1 MLPNLGGEGSKS
13 QKGAGF
19 IGRIFGRQ
27 GSSKDEGG
35 DSPRNTTNRAGTG
48 SLNAPTAAKQYVEPR
63 QAGAAV
69 TTGMAKPAAQSK
81 QDMFSAKSRKV
92 LFQGREETEVSSEG
106 RASVLDHHNV
116 FKRSHTV
123 NDIGTSLS
131 SSPKPAAS
139 PKSPV
144 STATALANLGG
155 KTDSGNSS
163 MTSLVNSRVSI
174 AAAMNVPTEELEGK
188 SHDEL
193 KKMFLALQRQTKEL
207 KHEVEEKKKSLSGS
221 GGTARTSVIVDFSE
235 PKHQQRPSLIE
246 KNVEQLRNAAGSA
259 SARSS
264 RVSYAPHTVGGL
276 DEEDSGF
283 LEDEADSKPKS
294 KPAAMDAYLAAKEQ
308 EEARRKQKEK
318 EREAAQAAA
327 AEKQRQA
334 AEAMKERSKSLN
346 SSAAAAG
353 APKRKYKL
361 LSVYPLLPPNMRREE
376 WSLTDFKIDK
386 KLHAGYASEVWRVS
400 ASCSMLSL
408 LAMSELGG
416 LRIADHGG

>member
-235 PKHQQRPSLIE
+235 PKHSRGPALLRRTLSSSGMLLAVPQPEAAECHMHLTRWVAWTRKIVVSWRMKQTQSPSPSQQPWMHTWQPRNKRRQGASRRRKNGRLHRQQQQRSRGRQQRP
-246 KNVEQLRNAAGSA
+246 
-259 SARSS
+259 
-264 RVSYAPHTVGGL
+264 
-276 DEEDSGF
+276 
-283 LEDEADSKPKS
+283 
-294 KPAAMDAYLAAKEQ
+294 
-308 EEARRKQKEK
+308 
-318 EREAAQAAA
+318 
-327 AEKQRQA
+327 
-334 AEAMKERSKSLN
+334 
-346 SSAAAAG
+346 
-353 APKRKYKL
+353 
-361 LSVYPLLPPNMRREE
+361 
-376 WSLTDFKIDK
+376 
-386 KLHAGYASEVWRVS
+386 
-400 ASCSMLSL
+400 
-408 LAMSELGG
+408 
-416 LRIADHGG
+416 